1 MYSTKSIFFTSSVL
15 LYVFSNFVSASD
27 CDDDFAIACLPRT
40 PQPLTFI
47 TPLDEMFLLN
57 RTKTSVEVEIV
68 AKTIGHFTGGIFG
81 ENLYK
86 FFKFILYWYTPK
98 LDCFQDCYS
107 YTENFLKARVSYHN
121 IKYGSATEAINH
133 PDGIVDILV
142 PIAANAPIENPQFA
156 QFEKI
161 FQEQLKNPGDQIKVN
176 SASTYIWFDHFGPS
190 SVYKTFKGTYIDGQ
204 TSQTYPC
211 TTIVE
216 LPPDPF
222 VNFISCKQYKN
233 TFGSIKDSLGN
244 PLNNPIPEI
253 IPLSPPTTGCGV
265 NVINVPLL

>member
-1 MYSTKSIFFTSSVL
+1 MYSTKSIFFASSVL
-15 LYVFSNFVSASD
+15 LYYMFSNFVSASD
-27 CDDDFAIACLPRT
+27 CDDFAIGCLPRA
-40 PQPLTFI
+40 PQPLTVI
-47 TPLDEMFLLN
+47 TALDEMFLLN

-68 AKTIGHFTGGIFG
+68 AKTIGHITGGIFG

-86 FFKFILYWYTPK
+86 FFKFILYWYTPR
-98 LDCFQDCYS
+98 LDCYS
-107 YTENFLKARVSYHN
+107 YYTENFLKARVSFSN
-121 IKYGSATEAINH
+121 IRYGSAIEAINH

-142 PIAANAPIENPQFA
+142 PIAANAPIDNPQFA

-161 FQEQLKNPGDQIKVN
+161 FQEQLKNPGDQIKVK

-190 SVYKTFKGTYIDGQ
+190 SVYKTFKGTYIDDL

-222 VNFISCKQYKN
+222 VNFISYKQYKN

-253 IPLSPPTTGCGV
+253 IPLSPPTTQCGV
-265 NVINVPLL
+265 NVINVPVL